1 MINKIILHIGVHKT
15 ASTTIQNTLFNDR
28 SKLAEAGFLYPE
40 FRAGDISISNHS
52 IPFYS
57 LFREQPEKYH
67 FNVSCGYTNS
77 EAINTLHEDYGRQLR
92 RQIKGFKG
100 ETLVI
105 SGEDISHLQKDELEK
120 LRRYFLEMT
129 HPGASFQVVLM
140 CRHPVSRF
148 RSFLQASICNFG
160 IPMNKAIEYHL
171 LRNKLYS
178 NITSNFSE
186 VFGRENISVIKYED
200 AITYRHGPAGAL
212 LAVIDRD
219 LPDKIKPD
227 IVRENPTHTYETVA
241 LLDSVNRTFPQTLG
255 YELHP
260 ERMVALNQLLA
271 EMPGQKFMLPKG
283 LSEKIWQNMAEDVN
297 WLCAEFSLQ
306 PYNFLNEDIQVA
318 SEIWN
323 NKTLLYLKTVFFGF
337 SDPQKKDV
345 LTTLLDELSV
355 NRKSF
360 TFNKIQQVF
369 GFVMFYSKY
378 LQVGTRIEKF
388 RYFSQAIG
396 FPLSLKLSMHYIVF
410 KFLDYSVKWF
420 SLPGINPRMKE
431 DESG

>member
-1 MINKIILHIGVHKT
+1 MHKT
-15 ASTTIQNTLFNDR
+15 ASTTIQNTLFNDK

-40 FRAGDISISNHS
+40 YRAGDIFISNHS

-77 EAINTLHEDYGRQLR
+77 EAINTLHEEYSRQLLG
-92 RQIKGFKG
+92 QITGFKG

-105 SGEDISHLQKDELEK
+105 SGEDISHLKKDELEK
-120 LRRYFLEMT
+120 LRIYFLEMT
-129 HPGASFQVVLM
+129 HPGVSFKVVLM

-160 IPMNKAIEYHL
+160 ITMNKAIEYHL
-171 LRNKLYS
+171 LPNKLYR
-178 NITSNFSE
+178 NLTSNFSE

-200 AITYRHGPAGAL
+200 AITNRHGPAGAF
-212 LAVIDRD
+212 LAVIDKD

-227 IVRENPTHTYETVA
+227 IVRENPAHTYETVA
-241 LLDSVNRTFPQTLG
+241 LLDAVNRTFPQTLG
-255 YELHP
+255 FDLHP
-260 ERMVALNQLLA
+260 ERMVALNKLLA

-283 LSEKIWQNMAEDVN
+283 LSEKIWQNMAEDVD

-306 PYNFLNEDIQVA
+306 PYNFLNEDIQEGT
-318 SEIWN
+318 EIWN
-323 NKTLLYLKTVFFGF
+323 NKTLLYLKTVFPGF
-337 SDPQKKDV
+337 SDSQKKDV
-345 LTTLLDELSV
+345 LATLLDELYN

-369 GFVMFYSKY
+369 AFVMFYSKY
-378 LQVGTRIEKF
+378 LQVGTRFAKF
-388 RYFSQAIG
+388 KYFSQAIG
-396 FPLSLKLSMHYIVF
+396 FPLSLKLSIYHIVF
-410 KFLDYSVKWF
+410 FIFFYFFKWF
-420 SLPGINPRMKE
+420 SLPEINPRMKE
-431 DESG
+431 DEKG